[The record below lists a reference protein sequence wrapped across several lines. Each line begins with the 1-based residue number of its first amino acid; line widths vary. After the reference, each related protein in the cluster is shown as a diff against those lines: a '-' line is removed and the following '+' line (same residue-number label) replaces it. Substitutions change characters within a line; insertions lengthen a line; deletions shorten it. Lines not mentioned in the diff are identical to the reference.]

1 MLIDRS
7 GIILFV
13 EHYDACINFYANVL
27 ALPVQFSTADLNMF
41 KFAGFYLMEER
52 GGVACTKG
60 KEVVDNPCILRM
72 NIADVA
78 KAAETVQRFAVEV
91 VCKEY
96 DWGSIAKFT
105 YPNGNICEFQDSREF
120 DLQLASD
127 GVGGSGFSPSF
138 VG

>member
-7 GIILFV
+7 GIILLV

-41 KFAGFYLMEER
+41 RFAGFYLMEER
-52 GGVACTKG
+52 GGVASTKG

-78 KAAETVQRFAVEV
+78 KAAETVQSFGVEV